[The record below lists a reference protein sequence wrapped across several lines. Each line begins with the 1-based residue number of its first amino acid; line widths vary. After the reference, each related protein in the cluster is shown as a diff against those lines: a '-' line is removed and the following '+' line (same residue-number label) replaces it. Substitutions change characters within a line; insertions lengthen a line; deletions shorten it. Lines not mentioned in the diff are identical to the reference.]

1 MHRLA
6 PSVARG
12 RLVLLL
18 PLALLTCKAGRAGE
32 FIEPSQP
39 TASAAMNELE
49 CRPDQRAEPL
59 IVDWP
64 SDDRTDLEIAMRNG
78 LVVASYDCDSF
89 RVLEAC
95 RVRGGYE
102 FAGVSRKEDVRQFTG
117 LDELHA
123 NFPVGA
129 AKLAA
134 GLEREASL
142 DLALVTIGKH
152 RTSAWRIARGEL
164 EGDCAEA
171 THFVSSAVVGA
182 FALRTGTRGFI
193 GSVAE
198 IFSVGDVGASSSHA
212 SQSTTRDGDLAACS
226 TANPLDR
233 SPPAQCQ
240 SLLRVEL
247 VGLVDAPVEPPG
259 PSGELAPLAP
269 SCAIGFVDSEGTCVA
284 EQSAGP
290 HRCEPTD
297 IADCTAQ
304 CDGGNAD
311 SCFNLAIAHVEGE
324 GVERDRD
331 RARALF
337 DQACTGGN
345 VSACTQ
351 LALRL
356 DWKADA
362 TRVGEL
368 LAKTCEAGDALAC
381 RTYGQELIR
390 GKRLASNGPSGA
402 SPGSDT
408 ARGERL
414 LERSCELADPHG
426 CPFWAAHLLNHKS
439 DAKQAREVVDAD
451 CQRGNGR
458 ACAFLGAW
466 TSQCSAGT
474 APGMSSLESCQSFAE
489 ADEAVATI
497 AYERAC
503 RAGVFDVCATAAER
517 LAGEPARAEVLRAIG
532 AAKGE

>member
-1 MHRLA
+1 VHRFA
-6 PSVARG
+6 
-12 RLVLLL
+12 LLL
-18 PLALLTCKAGRAGE
+18 PLTLLTCKAGSVGE
-32 FIEPSQP
+32 FIEPDQP
-39 TASAAMNELE
+39 TAGEAMNELE
-49 CRPDQRAEPL
+49 CRPGQDRAEPL

-64 SDDRTDLEIAMRNG
+64 SDDRTDLEIAMRDG

-102 FAGVSRKEDVRQFTG
+102 FAGVSRKEDVRQFSG
-117 LDELHA
+117 ADELHA

-152 RTSAWRIARGEL
+152 RTSAWRIARAEL
-164 EGDCAEA
+164 EGDCADA
-171 THFVSSAVVGA
+171 THFVSSAIVGA
-182 FALRTGTRGFI
+182 FAMRTGTRGFV

-198 IFSVGDVGASSSHA
+198 IFKVGNVGGSSSHA
-212 SQSTTRDGDLAACS
+212 SQALTRDGDLAACS
-226 TANPLDR
+226 AANPLDR
-233 SPPAQCQ
+233 TPPAQCQ

-247 VGLVDAPVEPPG
+247 VGLVDKPVEPPG
-259 PSGELAPLAP
+259 PSGELVPLAP
-269 SCAIGFVDSEGTCVA
+269 SCAVGFVDVDGTCVP
-284 EQSAGP
+284 EQTEVA

-297 IADCTAQ
+297 IADCTTQ
-304 CDGGNAD
+304 CDKGNAD
-311 SCFNLAIAHVEGE
+311 SCFNLAVAFVEGE

-331 RARALF
+331 RARELF
-337 DQACTGGN
+337 DKACTGGHIT
-345 VSACTQ
+345 ACTQ

-362 TRVGEL
+362 QRVGEL
-368 LAKTCEAGDALAC
+368 LDKTCEAGDALAC

-390 GKRLASNGPSGA
+390 GKRLGA
-402 SPGSDT
+402 DM

-426 CPFWAAHLLNHKS
+426 CPFWAAHLLNAKN
-439 DAKQAREVVDAD
+439 DAKRAREVVDAD
-451 CQRGNGR
+451 CERGNGR

-466 TSQCSAGT
+466 TSRCAAGT
-474 APGMSSLESCQSFAE
+474 APGMSSLESCQTFAE
-489 ADEAVATI
+489 VDESKATVAF
-497 AYERAC
+497 ERAC
-503 RAGVFDVCATAAER
+503 RAGVFDVCNTAADR
-517 LAGEPARAEVLRAIG
+517 LGSEPAKADALRAIG
-532 AAKGE
+532 ADKPN